1 MTKIQET
8 GDKVLANVERVIVGK
23 HLEVRLALVA
33 LLCRGHLLIEDVP
46 GTGKTVLAKA
56 IARSLGGSFR
66 RIQFTPDL
74 LPSDVSGLSIY
85 NQKTQEFEFRPGPI
99 FSQVVLADEIN
110 RATPK
115 TQSALL
121 ECMEERQAT
130 IDGTTYTMPDPF
142 LVIATQNPI
151 EYEGTFALPEAQ
163 LDRFMLRLRLGY
175 PQPIEEIV
183 ILDEQKRTHPLEDL
197 EEVLTVDELREM
209 QAAVR
214 EIYVDS
220 TLSDYIV
227 RLVNGTRNHPDVYLG
242 ASPRGSIALY
252 RAGQALAGLLGR
264 DYVIPD
270 DIKALAEP
278 ALAHR
283 LIIKTSS
290 SIHDV
295 QAGQVVR
302 ELLESTADRRHPP
315 DRRRPDRAARR
326 RPRSDDRDERLTGST
341 RRQKRKARS
350 VIRKLELLVV
360 AVILVVAAFST
371 ALPFLFYLLY
381 LAILVIGG
389 SYVLVRLGLSDL
401 EAGYA
406 VSQLHG
412 HVGDRMRVT
421 YTLRNTSRMPEAV
434 ARDPQPDDAARR
446 PAGPGDHAGR
456 PEPSGRGSSG
466 RRSRAAATSGSSRST
481 SGPVTRSASSRRRRR
496 SGRASASWSIRG
508 SSRCPA
514 GACRRPPSR
523 AATPRPCGP
532 SRRRRW
538 RPRCGP
544 TRRATR

>member
-23 HLEVRLALVA
+23 HHEVRLALVA

-130 IDGTTYTMPDPF
+130 IDGTTYSMPDPF

-175 PQPIEEIV
+175 PQPMEEVV

-197 EEVLTVDELREM
+197 EEVLTIGDLRDL
-209 QAAVR
+209 QGSVR
-214 EIYVDS
+214 DIYVDS
-220 TLSDYIV
+220 TVSDYIV
-227 RLVNGTRNHPDVYLG
+227 RLVNGTRNHADVYLG
-242 ASPRGSIALY
+242 ASPRGSISLY

-290 SIHDV
+290 SIHDI

-302 ELLESTADRRHPP
+302 ELLEATSIEGV
-315 DRRRPDRAARR
+315 RP
-326 RPRSDDRDERLTGST
+326 TGGGPT
-341 RRQKRKARS
+341 
-350 VIRKLELLVV
+350 EL
-360 AVILVVAAFST
+360 
-371 ALPFLFYLLY
+371 
-381 LAILVIGG
+381 
-389 SYVLVRLGLSDL
+389 
-401 EAGYA
+401 
-406 VSQLHG
+406 
-412 HVGDRMRVT
+412 
-421 YTLRNTSRMPEAV
+421 
-434 ARDPQPDDAARR
+434 R
-446 PAGPGDHAGR
+446 PAG
-456 PEPSGRGSSG
+456 RGQW
-466 RRSRAAATSGSSRST
+466 AATSPT
-481 SGPVTRSASSRRRRR
+481 PTD
-496 SGRASASWSIRG
+496 RAM
-508 SSRCPA
+508 
-514 GACRRPPSR
+514 
-523 AATPRPCGP
+523 
-532 SRRRRW
+532 
-538 RPRCGP
+538 
-544 TRRATR
+544 